1 MYKSVQDI
9 NKSLEYNVRN
19 PPAKEITNTISLQD
33 LRNLKATRDYLNHLY
48 ERLTKDLWVLKMKQQ
63 PQPHNYLSEYLHKE
77 EKINLLAYYK
87 SLIMFKVDEIKEL
100 KKVIENLEKQI

>member
-48 ERLTKDLWVLKMKQQ
+48 ERLTKDL
-63 PQPHNYLSEYLHKE
+63 
-77 EKINLLAYYK
+77 
-87 SLIMFKVDEIKEL
+87 
-100 KKVIENLEKQI
+100 